1 MFMQLQKREQ
11 TTTLSYRKAAF
22 NARKT
27 SLITGAVPPWNKLL
41 LKSKISFST
50 TENIKLDVG

>member
-1 MFMQLQKREQ
+1 MQLQKREQ

-41 LKSKISFST
+41 LKVRSASLQLKIL
-50 TENIKLDVG
+50 N